1 MKTLTGTTGMDPV
14 TRRDVWDMIQ
24 RAKRGRVILMTTHSM
39 EEADVLG
46 DRVAVM
52 SHGKLQAIG
61 TPLALKNRFGGGY
74 RLSLMLSDK
83 KKNDEKV
90 SKEIAEFIRD
100 KLGGDEKAVQI
111 VRSVR
116 ASVRA
121 RSARIYLVSHTH
133 ITTLI

>member
-1 MKTLTGTTGMDPV
+1 M
-14 TRRDVWDMIQ
+14 WDMIQ

-83 KKNDEKV
+83 KKNDEGFQGNCR
-90 SKEIAEFIRD
+90 IHPGQ
-100 KLGGDEKAVQI
+100 LGGDESCADC
-111 VRSVR
+111 
-116 ASVRA
+116 
-121 RSARIYLVSHTH
+121 T
-133 ITTLI
+133 